1 MIRSGFVI
9 NFAETAGQG
18 IWIQGWMLL
27 LVNNIYREKKNLQ
40 IYGAKSQT
48 ESKLTALLFCTP

>member
-1 MIRSGFVI
+1 MVRSGFVI

-27 LVNNIYREKKNLQ
+27 LVNNIYREKKKSTNIWSQ
-40 IYGAKSQT
+40 I
-48 ESKLTALLFCTP
+48 PN